1 MIKELNNSIFL
12 QWTWLCRPLTDHLPE
27 LDGKA
32 IWFYRKPQD
41 HEFLVQLACRRKQ
54 LKSEQLKLQ
63 KSV

>member
-1 MIKELNNSIFL
+1 MIKNLNNLIFL
-12 QWTWLCRPLTDHLPE
+12 QWTWLCRPLPDHLPV

-32 IWFYRKPQD
+32 VWFYHKLQD
-41 HEFLVQLACRRKQ
+41 QEFLALLAFRRKQ